1 MNLLNKIFKKNSR
14 SKDDGIFF
22 EIIKKIIGFDP
33 QNLEYYKKGF
43 THRSTNKIND
53 QGNPIN
59 YERLEFLGDAML
71 SAIVAAHLFKKA
83 PTGDEG
89 YLTKMRSKIVSRE
102 NLNLL
107 GKELNLI
114 QYVESKVQA
123 KHFGENIHGNLFEAL
138 IGAIYLDLG
147 YTFCE
152 KFIEKQV
159 VSNYSDIQRL
169 EGKVISYKSII
180 IEWCQKEKKQFLFDV
195 YDDNGIGGEKYFGVK
210 LSVDGKVYGKSRAT
224 SKKKAEEMAAKRT
237 FFALQEKI
245 EKG

>member
-1 MNLLNKIFKKNSR
+1 
-14 SKDDGIFF
+14 
-22 EIIKKIIGFDP
+22 
-33 QNLEYYKKGF
+33 
-43 THRSTNKIND
+43 
-53 QGNPIN
+53 
-59 YERLEFLGDAML
+59 ML
-71 SAIVAAHLFKKA
+71 SAVVAAHLFAKA

-102 NLNLL
+102 NLNAL
-107 GKELNLI
+107 GKDLNLI

-147 YTFCE
+147 YNYCE
-152 KFIEKQV
+152 KFIEKRV
-159 VSNYSDIQRL
+159 VSGYSDIQRL

-180 IEWCQKEKKQFLFDV
+180 IEWCQKEKKQFFFDV

-210 LSVDGKVYGKSRAT
+210 LSIDGKVFGKSRAT

-237 FFALQEKI
+237 FFALQTQI
-245 EKG
+245 EGK